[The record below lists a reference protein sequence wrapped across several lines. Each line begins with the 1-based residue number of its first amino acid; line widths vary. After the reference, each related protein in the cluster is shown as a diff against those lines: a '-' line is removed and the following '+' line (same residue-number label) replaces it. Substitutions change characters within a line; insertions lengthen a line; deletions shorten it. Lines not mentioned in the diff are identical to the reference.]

1 MEVVEKMNVAKQ
13 TKRMEVTGEAIRIEN
28 VSVRYDEPVLTGV
41 NLDIREAKITA
52 IVGPNGAGKTT
63 LLRSMLGLVKPYE
76 GRVLF
81 FDRPFEKAIK
91 DVAYV
96 PQHSTVNWDFPIT
109 VMDVVLMGRYQK
121 VGLFKKIGD
130 RHREIALQS
139 LTSMGME
146 NYANRQI
153 SQLSGG
159 QKQRVFIARTLC
171 QGAKILLMDEPLA
184 GVDKVSEHIIMDLL
198 KELRNEGKTIVCVH
212 HELTT
217 IEKYFDDVVFI
228 NRNLVA
234 AGEVKEVFNQAN
246 IDKTYYEV

>member
-1 MEVVEKMNVAKQ
+1 MTWLAEQIRGRAKKEKM
-13 TKRMEVTGEAIRIEN
+13 EAIRIEN
-28 VSVRYDEPVLTGV
+28 ISVSYDEPVLTGV
-41 NLDIREAKITA
+41 SVDIRQAKITA

-63 LLRSMLGLVKPYE
+63 LLRSLLGLVKPYK

-81 FDRPFEKAIK
+81 LGKPFEEALNEI
-91 DVAYV
+91 AYV

-121 VGLFKKIGD
+121 VGLFKKIGEE
-130 RHREIALQS
+130 HKKIALEA
-139 LTSMGME
+139 LKSMGME
-146 NYANRQI
+146 NFANRQI

-184 GVDKVSEHIIMDLL
+184 GVDKVSEHIIMDIL
-198 KELRNEGKTIVCVH
+198 KELRDEGKTIVCVH

-217 IEKYFDDVVFI
+217 IEKYFDDVIFI
-228 NRNLVA
+228 NKKLI
-234 AGEVKEVFNQAN
+234 AGGDVKEVFHQDN

>member
-1 MEVVEKMNVAKQ
+1 M
-13 TKRMEVTGEAIRIEN
+13 EAIKIDK
-28 VSVRYDEPVLTGV
+28 VSVRYDEPVLTGID
-41 NLDIREAKITA
+41 LGIKEAKITA

-81 FDRPFEKAIK
+81 WDRPFEKAIN
-91 DVAYV
+91 DIAYV

-121 VGLFKKIGD
+121 VGLFKKIGEE
-130 RHREIALQS
+130 HRKIALES
-139 LTSMGME
+139 LKSMGME
-146 NYANRQI
+146 GYANRQI

-184 GVDKVSEHIIMDLL
+184 GVDKVSEHIIMDIL
-198 KELRNEGKTIVCVH
+198 KELRDEGRTIVCVH
-212 HELTT
+212 HELST
-217 IEKYFDDVVFI
+217 IEKYFDEVVFI
-228 NRNLVA
+228 NRNLIA
-234 AGEVKEVFNQAN
+234 AGPVKEVFTQSN
-246 IDKTYYEV
+246 IDRTYYEVDSE

>member
-1 MEVVEKMNVAKQ
+1 M
-13 TKRMEVTGEAIRIEN
+13 EAIKIDK
-28 VSVRYDEPVLTGV
+28 VSVRYDEPVLTGID
-41 NLDIREAKITA
+41 LGIKEAKITA

-81 FDRPFEKAIK
+81 WDRPFEKAIN
-91 DVAYV
+91 DIAYV

-121 VGLFKKIGD
+121 VGLFKKIGEE
-130 RHREIALQS
+130 HRKIALES
-139 LTSMGME
+139 LKSMGME
-146 NYANRQI
+146 GYANRQI

-184 GVDKVSEHIIMDLL
+184 GVDKISEHIIMDIL
-198 KELRNEGKTIVCVH
+198 KELRDEGRTIVCVH
-212 HELTT
+212 HELST
-217 IEKYFDDVVFI
+217 IEKYFDEVVFI
-228 NRNLVA
+228 NRNLIA
-234 AGEVKEVFNQAN
+234 AGPVKEVFTQSN
-246 IDKTYYEV
+246 IDRTYYEVDSE

>member
-1 MEVVEKMNVAKQ
+1 M
-13 TKRMEVTGEAIRIEN
+13 EAIKIEK

-41 NLDIREAKITA
+41 DLSIRPAKITA

-63 LLRSMLGLVKPYE
+63 LLKSMLGLVKPYE

-81 FDRPFEKAIK
+81 FGNSFDKAIR
-91 DVAYV
+91 DIAYV

-109 VMDVVLMGRYQK
+109 VMDVILMGRYQK
-121 VGLFKKIGD
+121 VGLFKKIGEE
-130 RHREIALQS
+130 HRKIALES
-139 LTSMGME
+139 LKSMGME
-146 NYANRQI
+146 NFANRQI

-184 GVDKVSEHIIMDLL
+184 GVDKVSEHIIMDIL
-198 KELRNEGKTIVCVH
+198 KELRDEGKTIVCVH
-212 HELTT
+212 HELST

-228 NRNLVA
+228 NKNLIA
-234 AGEVKEVFNQAN
+234 AGEVKEVFHQAN
-246 IDKTYYEV
+246 IDKTYYEVSGE